1 MTHVLRLA
9 VLGVLLIC
17 VGAISPRS
25 LAQDM
30 RQEQQTTAGGLT
42 VVRRGEL
49 PPIVGGHAWM
59 ARQERVTSRDL
70 PPVDR
75 TIVLHLP
82 PRTGGPQEQR
92 GVIRF
97 AGGFESVTERIGWWG
112 NRVYFALKPEV
123 TTVDRSGSTPAQ
135 PQARPASTRRAILA
149 LTALRGVGSSY
160 SYAPGRPEVLP
171 SLEGAGE
178 LIGFVGT
185 RVGPAAL
192 IRGSELRLWV
202 LSGGS
207 SGGGTWMRSPFAWEM
222 GVGEAPGEGEQV
234 VLLPW
239 RDGVAIAVARAGTGG
254 VAGGGATELRLF
266 IGRVVRAETVSV
278 KGNSGA
284 VTVWPLLE
292 WRVETRPVAR
302 ALEPDD
308 LRGLRFVEGASP
320 SEDTLLSVRHF
331 GKNQWDVDELRAS
344 GPVRLSTL
352 TDVPSD
358 AELLAMAS
366 PGEGGAP
373 GNLALVWTVAQPD
386 EGKRAETG
394 AAAGSVAGGGDK
406 YMICEFSALTGREK
420 FAGPAVNPGLM
431 ARGQYQ
437 MLVIVLL
444 AVMVAVLVFVLRGEP
459 QVVPIAPKGTAFAEP
474 VRRALAALLDY
485 APSAVLV
492 ALAFGRGPMVLLV
505 PERALEGATMDLS
518 AVGLAL
524 AVTIIHCTIGE
535 WLFGRSVG
543 KFFLGCRVCSSANGQ
558 STNGQ
563 MTQEMPGRIKLWQAL
578 VRNVV
583 RWTVP
588 ILGAFIIFDPARRHP
603 GDLAARTIVVCDEP
617 EPGE

>member
-1 MTHVLRLA
+1 MNTMAEQMTRVLRLA
-9 VLGVLLIC
+9 AMGLLAVCVCVLTPR
-17 VGAISPRS
+17 AI
-25 LAQDM
+25 AQDM
-30 RQEQQTTAGGLT
+30 RQEQQTTVGGLT

-49 PPIVGGHAWM
+49 PPVVGGHAWM
-59 ARQERVTSRDL
+59 ARQERITSRDL
-70 PPVDR
+70 PPLER

-97 AGGFESVTERIGWWG
+97 AGGFESATERIGWWG
-112 NRVYFALKPEV
+112 NRVYFALPPEV
-123 TTVDRSGSTPAQ
+123 ARVDRSAATP
-135 PQARPASTRRAILA
+135 PQRPPSTRRSILA
-149 LTALRGVGSSY
+149 LTALRGAGSTY
-160 SYAPGRPEVLP
+160 SYVPGRPEVLP
-171 SLEGAGE
+171 SLEGVGE

-185 RVGPAAL
+185 RVGPVAM

-222 GVGEAPGEGEQV
+222 GAGEAPGEGDQL

-239 RDGVAIAVARAGTGG
+239 RDGVAIAVAPAGSVGRA
-254 VAGGGATELRLF
+254 AELRLF
-266 IGRVVRAETVSV
+266 MGRVVHAGGVATTDASAWPTVR
-278 KGNSGA
+278 
-284 VTVWPLLE
+284 PLLE
-292 WRVETRPVAR
+292 WHAQTRPVTSAV
-302 ALEPDD
+302 EIGD

-320 SEDTLLSVRHF
+320 AEDTLLSVGHS
-331 GKNQWDVDELRAS
+331 GKNEWHVDELRAS

-352 TDVPSD
+352 ADVPSD
-358 AELLAMAS
+358 ADLLAMAS

-373 GNLALVWTVAQPD
+373 GNLALVWTVAQTE
-386 EGKRAETG
+386 EGKSPE
-394 AAAGSVAGGGDK
+394 AGAGGGGEK
-406 YMICEFSALTGREK
+406 YMIREFSALTGREK
-420 FAGPAVNPGLM
+420 FAGLAVNPGLM

-459 QVVPIAPKGTAFAEP
+459 QVVPLAPQGTAFAEP

-485 APSAVLV
+485 APSAMLV
-492 ALAFGRGPMVLLV
+492 AVALGRGPMALLV

-518 AVGLAL
+518 SVGLAI
-524 AVTIIHCTIGE
+524 AVTIAHCTIGE

-543 KFFLGCRVCSSANGQ
+543 KFFLGCRVCSTANVQTANGQ
-558 STNGQ
+558 LANELS
-563 MTQEMPGRIKLWQAL
+563 GRLKLWQAL